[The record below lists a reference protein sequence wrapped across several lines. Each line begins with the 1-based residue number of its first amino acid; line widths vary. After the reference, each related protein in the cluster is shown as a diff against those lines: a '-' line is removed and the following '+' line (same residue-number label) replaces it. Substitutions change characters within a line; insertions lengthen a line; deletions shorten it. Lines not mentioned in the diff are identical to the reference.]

1 VTRMSLEKLT
11 QLRWYKDEPG
21 SSKEIA
27 DLFSIVDRS
36 QAYMKVEAISDDLR
50 LQAAD
55 NGVLTLANFALR
67 VSGITCG

>member
-1 VTRMSLEKLT
+1 MTRMSLEKLT